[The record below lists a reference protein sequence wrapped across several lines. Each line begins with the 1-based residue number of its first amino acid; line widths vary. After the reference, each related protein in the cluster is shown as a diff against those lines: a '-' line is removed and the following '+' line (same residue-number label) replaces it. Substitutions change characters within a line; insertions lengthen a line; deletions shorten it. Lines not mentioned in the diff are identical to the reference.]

1 MRYVVVF
8 SDGEVIK
15 AVLGTIGELF
25 VEFLCLVVY
34 VIVQGIYC
42 RVPEYVIWQKR
53 VELILGGKEHKNF
66 YLETLGLC
74 VLLIAD
80 NRTKLLKQDVLV
92 KKNRSK
98 IRAEPL

>member
-34 VIVQGIYC
+34 VIVQGILLPC
-42 RVPEYVIWQKR
+42 SGVC
-53 VELILGGKEHKNF
+53 
-66 YLETLGLC
+66 YL
-74 VLLIAD
+74 A
-80 NRTKLLKQDVLV
+80 KA
-92 KKNRSK
+92 S
-98 IRAEPL
+98 